1 MRASDAGE
9 DPRAA
14 GGGGASSTSA
24 GTPTATQG
32 DTPHKL
38 PRIVA
43 ANLEQSAYNAIREA
57 ILNFEFRPGE
67 PLLEATL
74 AAQLAV
80 SKTPVREAL
89 IRLEREG
96 LVESG
101 SNRGRSVVRLSPRDV
116 QEVFEIR
123 SLLVTQLVRRL
134 AVTAPNAFLEEL
146 ESTIQASERA
156 AQAEDRRGY
165 FSHVR
170 KFDRILYD
178 ASPNLRMVPLLHNF
192 QDLLDIIGAISTEAT
207 GRVHR
212 SNQEHR
218 RILSALQA
226 RDPDRAAECMS
237 EHIHSVLTDY
247 LSVIVEP
254 SSVFAHHPRVDQR

>member
-1 MRASDAGE
+1 MT
-9 DPRAA
+9 PR
-14 GGGGASSTSA
+14 
-24 GTPTATQG
+24 
-32 DTPHKL
+32 L

-43 ANLEQSAYNAIREA
+43 ANLDQSAYNAIKEA
-57 ILNFEFRPGE
+57 ITNFEFQPGE

-96 LVESG
+96 LVESV
-101 SNRGRSVVRLSPRDV
+101 SNRGRAVVRLSPRDV

-123 SLLVTQLVRRL
+123 SLLVTHLIRQLT
-134 AVTAPNAFLEEL
+134 VTAPGALFEEL

-156 AQAEDRRGY
+156 AQAEDRREY

-192 QDLLDIIGAISTEAT
+192 QDLLDIVGAISTEAS
-207 GRVHR
+207 GRAGR

-218 RILSALQA
+218 RILAALQA
-226 RDPDRAAECMS
+226 RDADRAAARMS

-254 SSVFAHHPRVDQR
+254 SPVLARDERADHE